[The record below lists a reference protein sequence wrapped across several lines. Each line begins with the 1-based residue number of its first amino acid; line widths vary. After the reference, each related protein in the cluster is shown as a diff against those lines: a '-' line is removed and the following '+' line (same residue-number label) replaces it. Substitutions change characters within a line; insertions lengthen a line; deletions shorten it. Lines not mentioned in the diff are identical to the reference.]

1 MKHGSQKR
9 KQKFLIIWAIKTRK
23 RKTIMYTV
31 ILVSKDRQTLQLSTP
46 AKTSPDATKYA
57 LNWLENNPE
66 YSMYEYS
73 IVEVKRT

>member
-1 MKHGSQKR
+1 MNHGSQKR

-23 RKTIMYTV
+23 GRKMYTV

-46 AKTSPDATKYA
+46 ATTQPNATKYA

-66 YSMYEYS
+66 YSMYDYS